1 MTREDLNGT
10 TMCVCVCVHACIKR
24 LVLCLAEVYCVYG
37 KCFKIYICLTEN
49 VKNESLTCLN

>member
-10 TMCVCVCVHACIKR
+10 TMCVCVHACIKR

-37 KCFKIYICLTEN
+37 KCFNIYMFNREC
-49 VKNESLTCLN
+49 